1 VRHHSI
7 DEEGPRWR
15 RSPKSATVVA
25 FQSESGDGR
34 CAPVAGEGQVIAR
47 SRGGGE
53 DALLW
58 PRLVLEGKE
67 EGVGVW
73 HGALKRRRGG
83 GLAACTHHGRP
94 MRRGGN
100 GQQQPGA
107 VEAAPVGEQ
116 GTARWGIRFVAGV
129 GRLLWAWP
137 RRNST
142 LL

>member
-1 VRHHSI
+1 
-7 DEEGPRWR
+7 
-15 RSPKSATVVA
+15 
-25 FQSESGDGR
+25 
-34 CAPVAGEGQVIAR
+34 VIAR

-94 MRRGGN
+94 MRRGAMASNSQVRWRRHRSVNRAPRAG
-100 GQQQPGA
+100 GSGLSLAWAGCYGPGP
-107 VEAAPVGEQ
+107 E
-116 GTARWGIRFVAGV
+116 GTVPFCD
-129 GRLLWAWP
+129 
-137 RRNST
+137 
-142 LL
+142 

>member
-1 VRHHSI
+1 LAKTRAGGKGRGSRGLARCTEE
-7 DEEGPRWR
+7 EEGWG
-15 RSPKSATVVA
+15 
-25 FQSESGDGR
+25 SGSMHT
-34 CAPVAGEGQVIAR
+34 
-47 SRGGGE
+47 SR
-53 DALLW
+53 
-58 PRLVLEGKE
+58 
-67 EGVGVW
+67 
-73 HGALKRRRGG
+73 
-83 GLAACTHHGRP
+83 AANAK
-94 MRRGGN
+94 GGN